1 MGELNGLCFYMKKLT
16 LKVCNKFKTLKSFK
30 ITLYLLQNK
39 IHQLRKLLSEIEL
52 IKYLFFS
59 TRIHVFR
66 VKEFDMLKNEILK
79 KQRKNTKFL
88 CVKN

>member
-39 IHQLRKLLSEIEL
+39 IH
-52 IKYLFFS
+52 
-59 TRIHVFR
+59 
-66 VKEFDMLKNEILK
+66 
-79 KQRKNTKFL
+79 
-88 CVKN
+88 